1 LRQNGCAR
9 KRAYEGQNILELVG
23 SLEERQALA
32 GARRKLFGLR
42 EKHVHP
48 GRDDKVLIS

>member
-1 LRQNGCAR
+1 LRQDGCAG

-23 SLEERQALA
+23 SLEEREALA
-32 GARRKLFGLR
+32 GARLELFELR
-42 EKHVHP
+42 EERIHP